1 MTRPSSLSS
10 QIFKFFPGVPL
21 SLFGGAKPFN
31 SGNGWYKSLYPSFLI
46 PHSAQLLLSRRHSHL
61 SLMFPPPP
69 KSQAFMWLDT
79 ASLCFKIFTY
89 SKFLQCLRGALHAV
103 GLPASDYPCHSFRW
117 GGESF
122 AFQAGLPVKV
132 IKILGDWHSNA
143 VLLYLTVPLS
153 VRLESINV
161 IAKVILSFH

>member
-1 MTRPSSLSS
+1 MI
-10 QIFKFFPGVPL
+10 QIPL
-21 SLFGGAKPFN
+21 P
-31 SGNGWYKSLYPSFLI
+31 LI
-46 PHSAQLLLSRRHSHL
+46 PDSPLCPVIAIQRAFSFVANVPR
-61 SLMFPPPP
+61 PPPH
-69 KSQAFMWLDT
+69 SQAFMWLDA

-89 SKFLQCLRGALHAV
+89 SKCLQCLQGALHAV
-103 GLPASDYPCHSFRW
+103 GLPARDYACHSFRW

-122 AFQAGLPVKV
+122 AFQAGLPGKV
-132 IKILGDWHSNA
+132 IKILGDWHSDA

>member
-1 MTRPSSLSS
+1 
-10 QIFKFFPGVPL
+10 
-21 SLFGGAKPFN
+21 
-31 SGNGWYKSLYPSFLI
+31 
-46 PHSAQLLLSRRHSHL
+46 
-61 SLMFPPPP
+61 
-69 KSQAFMWLDT
+69 MWLDA

-103 GLPASDYPCHSFRW
+103 GQPARDYACHSFRW
-117 GGESF
+117 GGKSF

-132 IKILGDWHSNA
+132 IKILGDWHSDA